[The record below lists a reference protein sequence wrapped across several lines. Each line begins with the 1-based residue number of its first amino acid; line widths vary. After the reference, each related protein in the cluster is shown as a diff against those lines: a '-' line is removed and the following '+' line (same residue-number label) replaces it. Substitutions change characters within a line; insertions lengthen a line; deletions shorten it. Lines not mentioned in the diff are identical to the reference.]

1 MVALKWK
8 ILLKWMMYGL
18 RGITVSPFQ
27 VSGQVE
33 LDNGAAKA
41 GRINYGKSS
50 LLIRKS
56 TILWAMASIAMLNY
70 QRVYLFGTL
79 GSLRWISE
87 FEQL

>member
-1 MVALKWK
+1 MGDPKMVGLKWK
-8 ILLKWMMYGL
+8 ILLKWMMYGF

-56 TILWAMASIAMLNY
+56 TISVGHTFWDFGIVVAMD
-70 QRVYLFGTL
+70 F
-79 GSLRWISE
+79 
-87 FEQL
+87 

>member
-1 MVALKWK
+1 MVGLKWK
-8 ILLKWMMYGL
+8 ILLKWMMYGF

-56 TILWAMASIAMLNY
+56 TISVGHTFWDFGIVVAMD
-70 QRVYLFGTL
+70 F
-79 GSLRWISE
+79 
-87 FEQL
+87 